1 MKYSLKEV
9 NDLYIGKKWYE
20 PCEVQVLVNQLE
32 RERDAYKKELE
43 DWLEKASNCIVGNE
57 ADCSICPYYYV
68 VAEGGCPSK
77 INTYAAKLRLE
88 ELRKEK

>member
-1 MKYSLKEV
+1 MYV
-9 NDLYIGKKWYE
+9 GKKWYE
-20 PCEVQVLVNQLE
+20 PCEIQVLVKQLE

-43 DWLEKASNCIVGNE
+43 DWLEKASDCIVGGD
-57 ADCSICPYYYV
+57 ADCSICPYYYM

-77 INTYAAKLRLE
+77 VNTYAAKLRLE